1 MSLLP
6 HRRSVGSVHRE
17 AVPEDVA
24 PNLDRYRPP
33 LRLLPRLALL
43 LVLTVIFHGF
53 ALFAVAQVVRNHPE
67 LMTANPAVGTLL
79 CGEGASLR
87 LDFRPPGAGRPRGLA
102 NWIDCIDAAGAVDR
116 DAGTLA
122 AVLSGLVLT
131 VPFCLIMVGVILRM
145 NGGPHG
151 RGVMLVRTP
160 PEPARWTDRLIVFS
174 MVLLIA
180 AVVTGAIGAYVT
192 QYHPRF
198 VDHPAARRLAC
209 GEGLTPAIVF
219 PHSRRRRLACFSA
232 DGTENETAG
241 RYAMLRLLAPL
252 YVILIL
258 PGIWLVFRI
267 RSTQRLRSIPL
278 GD

>member
-6 HRRSVGSVHRE
+6 RRQSIWSTHRE
-17 AVPEDVA
+17 AVPA
-24 PNLDRYRPP
+24 GFGPNVDQYRPP

-53 ALFAVAQVVRNHPE
+53 ALFAVSQVVRSHPE

-79 CGEGASLR
+79 CGDGATLR

-116 DAGTLA
+116 DAGTQA

-151 RGVMLVRTP
+151 RGDMLVRTP
-160 PEPARWTDRLIVFS
+160 PEPARWTDRLIVFA

-180 AVVTGAIGAYVT
+180 AVVSGAVGAYLT
-192 QYHPRF
+192 QYHPRLL
-198 VDHPAARRLAC
+198 DHPAARRLAC
-209 GEGLTPAIVF
+209 GEGRTPAIVF
-219 PHSRRRRLACFSA
+219 PPSRNRRLACFREDA
-232 DGTENETAG
+232 TEDRAAS
-241 RYAMLRLLAPL
+241 RHAMLRVLAPL
-252 YVILIL
+252 YVVLIL
-258 PGIWLVFRI
+258 PGIWLVLRI
-267 RSTQRLRSIPL
+267 RSVQRLRSIPVR
-278 GD
+278 D

>member
-6 HRRSVGSVHRE
+6 HRRSIWSAHRE
-17 AVPEDVA
+17 AASAGFGRDA
-24 PNLDRYRPP
+24 DRYRPP
-33 LRLLPRLALL
+33 LRLLPRLALVV
-43 LVLTVIFHGF
+43 VLTIIFHGF
-53 ALFAVAQVVRNHPE
+53 ALVAVSQTVRSHPE

-79 CGEGASLR
+79 CGDGATLR

-102 NWIDCIDAAGAVDR
+102 NWIDCIDAAGVVDR
-116 DAGTLA
+116 DAGVQA

-160 PEPARWTDRLIVFS
+160 PEPAGWTDRLIAIS

-180 AVVTGAIGAYVT
+180 AVVSGAVGAYLT
-192 QYHPRF
+192 QYHPRLL
-198 VDHPAARRLAC
+198 DHPVARRLAC
-209 GEGLTPAIVF
+209 GEGLAPAIVF
-219 PHSRRRRLACFSA
+219 PHSRSRRLACFREDA
-232 DGTENETAG
+232 TEDKPAS

-252 YVILIL
+252 SIALTL
-258 PGIWLVFRI
+258 PGIWLAFRI
-267 RSTQRLRSIPL
+267 RSVQRQRSIPMR
-278 GD
+278 D